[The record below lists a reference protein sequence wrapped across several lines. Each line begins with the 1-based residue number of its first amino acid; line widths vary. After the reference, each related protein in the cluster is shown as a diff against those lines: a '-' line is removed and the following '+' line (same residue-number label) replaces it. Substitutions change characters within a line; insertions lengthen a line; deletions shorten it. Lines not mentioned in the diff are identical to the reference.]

1 MRKLIVMMMIAAS
14 LDASA
19 GEVMESSHVLPDGT
33 RVLRHEVLVAAPPE
47 EVWKAWSTSEGPQ
60 PLGDP
65 LVRYEILSFLP
76 NEMLSFRI
84 VSTSPNFPQ
93 PELARKVFTVIEL
106 VRINDPSTTRVRISM
121 LPYGTGAEWD
131 AVYDLF
137 RRENAVMLKKLEEKF
152 AK

>member
-1 MRKLIVMMMIAAS
+1 MMVIAAS
-14 LDASA
+14 FDASA
-19 GEVMESSHVLPDGT
+19 EVMESSYVLPGGE

-76 NEMLSFRI
+76 NAMLSVRI
-84 VSTSPNFPQ
+84 ANLPPDFPHAG
-93 PELARKVFTVIEL
+93 LAEKVFTVIEL
-106 VRINDPSTTRVRISM
+106 VRINDPSTTRVRMSM
-121 LPYGTGAEWD
+121 LPYGNGAEWD
-131 AVYDLF
+131 AVYNHF
-137 RRENAVMLKKLEEKF
+137 RRANGAMLKTLAEKF

>member
-1 MRKLIVMMMIAAS
+1 MRKLIVMMVIAVS

-19 GEVMESSHVLPDGT
+19 EVMESSYVLPGGE
-33 RVLRHEVLVAAPPE
+33 RVLRHDVLVAAPPG
-47 EVWKAWSTSEGPQ
+47 EVWKAWSTNEGPQ
-60 PLGDP
+60 SLGDP

>member
-1 MRKLIVMMMIAAS
+1 MMVIAAS
-14 LDASA
+14 FGASA
-19 GEVMESSHVLPDGT
+19 EVMESSYVLPGGE

-76 NEMLSFRI
+76 NAMLSVRI
-84 VSTSPNFPQ
+84 ANLPPDFPH
-93 PELARKVFTVIEL
+93 PELAKKVFTVIEL
-106 VRINDPSTTRVRISM
+106 VRINDPYTTRVRMSM
-121 LPYGTGAEWD
+121 LPCGNGGEWD
-131 AVYDLF
+131 TVYRHF
-137 RRENAVMLKKLEEKF
+137 RQGNAAMLKKLVEKF